1 MRKVKIQHKKLKPKF
16 SFTMKEFVLVGQ
28 AFVQLAILFRV
39 NSIIEK
45 TDASIKQTLV
55 SIENLNQLN
64 EKFLLEFSGL
74 VSKSFSIK
82 SSEDAA
88 LINAKLVEHE
98 KVFP

>member
-1 MRKVKIQHKKLKPKF
+1 
-16 SFTMKEFVLVGQ
+16 MKEFVLVGQ

-74 VSKSFSIK
+74 VSKSFLLNLLK
-82 SSEDAA
+82 M
-88 LINAKLVEHE
+88 LL
-98 KVFP
+98 